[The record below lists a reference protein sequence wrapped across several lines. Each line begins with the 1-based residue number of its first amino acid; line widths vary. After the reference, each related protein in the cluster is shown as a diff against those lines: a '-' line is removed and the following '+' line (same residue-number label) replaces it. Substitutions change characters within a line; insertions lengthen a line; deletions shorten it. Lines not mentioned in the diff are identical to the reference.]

1 MSKRRKNQNII
12 TGSLKWI
19 LKGKS
24 KKQKILILLAV
35 SITLTLSMLPEEN
48 FKIQEQ
54 DLQVHFLDVGQ
65 GDATLITNDGH
76 SMLIDAGDNTMG
88 TKVQLYLQKQN
99 IKKLDYLVGTHPDA
113 DHIGGLDVVIT
124 KFDCDT
130 IFMPEATKETQ
141 TYYDVIDAMQQ
152 KRYQYVEP
160 DVGDHF
166 MLGDAS
172 ITVIA
177 PNSIYEDV
185 NNASIG
191 ILIEHGENSF
201 LFTGDA
207 EEEAEYDMLN
217 AGMNLQADVY
227 KVGHHGSSS
236 STSREILEAITP
248 EYAVISCGANN
259 DYGHPHAETLNKL
272 RERGIRVFRTDEQGT
287 IVAVSD
293 GEHIV
298 FNMPPSESWLSGR

>member
-65 GDATLITNDGH
+65 GDATLITNDGQ

-99 IKKLDYLVGTHPDA
+99 IKKLDYLIGTHPDA
-113 DHIGGLDVVIT
+113 DHIGGLDVIIT
-124 KFDCDT
+124 KFECDT
-130 IFMPEATKETQ
+130 IFMPDVEKDTQ
-141 TYYDVIDAMQQ
+141 TYNDVVEAIDR
-152 KRYQYVEP
+152 KGYQYLEP
-160 DVGDHF
+160 DVGERF
-166 MLGDAS
+166 TLGDAS

-177 PNSIYEDV
+177 PNSIYEDM

-217 AGMNLQADVY
+217 NGLDLNADVY

-236 STSREILEAITP
+236 STCREFLKAIDP
-248 EYAVISCGANN
+248 DYAVISCGAEN
-259 DYGHPHAETLNKL
+259 DYGHPHSETLNKL
-272 RERGIRVFRTDEQGT
+272 REQGIQVFRTDEQGT

-293 GEHIV
+293 GQKVV
-298 FNMPPSESWLSGR
+298 FNMAPSDNWVSGR